1 MAAAGSGESRL
12 DAMGSIEFD
21 GAVGKKIAEYGQ
33 VTQRFGHDLAAE
45 LDEAAAQANKAIR
58 KLKGHPLCAGIDV
71 YFRARWCTR
80 HLRRAAE
87 LARGVSAESVRFT
100 LQYRR
105 EFLDIQDAGAKAV
118 KANKKFP
125 FAGEV
130 DL

>member
-1 MAAAGSGESRL
+1 MAAPGSGEARL

-21 GAVGKKIAEYGQ
+21 GAVGKKIAQYGQ
-33 VTQRFGHDLAAE
+33 VTQKFGHDLATE

-58 KLKGHPLCAGIDV
+58 KLRGHPLLIGVDV

-87 LARGVSAESVRFT
+87 LARGVSAESVKFT

-105 EFLDIQDAGAKAV
+105 EFLDIQDVGTKAV
-118 KANKKFP
+118 KADKRFKF
-125 FAGEV
+125 AREV

>member
-1 MAAAGSGESRL
+1 MDSAEERL
-12 DAMGSIEFD
+12 DKMGDIEFD
-21 GAVGKKIAEYGQ
+21 GAVGKHVAAYGKAAQ
-33 VTQRFGHDLAAE
+33 KMGHDFAAE
-45 LDEAAAQANKAIR
+45 LDEAAREANRQMR
-58 KLKGHPLCAGIDV
+58 KLKGHRLLLGVNV
-71 YFRARWCTR
+71 YLRARYVSR

-118 KANKKFP
+118 KAKKKFP

-130 DL
+130 DI

>member
-1 MAAAGSGESRL
+1 MAAGGSGESRL
-12 DAMGSIEFD
+12 DAMGDIEFD

-33 VTQRFGHDLAAE
+33 VTQKFGHDLAAE

-58 KLKGHPLCAGIDV
+58 KLKGHPLLVGVDV

-105 EFLDIQDAGAKAV
+105 EFLDIQDAGTKPV
-118 KANKKFP
+118 KANKMFP

>member
-1 MAAAGSGESRL
+1 VLG
-12 DAMGSIEFD
+12 
-21 GAVGKKIAEYGQ
+21 V
-33 VTQRFGHDLAAE
+33 
-45 LDEAAAQANKAIR
+45 
-58 KLKGHPLCAGIDV
+58 DV

>member
-1 MAAAGSGESRL
+1 MAGSAEERL
-12 DAMGSIEFD
+12 NAMGEVEFD
-21 GAVGKKIAEYGQ
+21 GAVGKKIAQYGKA
-33 VTQRFGHDLAAE
+33 TQRLGHDLAAE
-45 LDEAAAQANKAIR
+45 FDEAAAQANKAIR
-58 KLKGHPLCAGIDV
+58 KLKGHPLLIGVDV
-71 YFRARWCTR
+71 YLRARWCTR

-105 EFLDIQDAGAKAV
+105 EFLDIQDAGTKPAKAR
-118 KANKKFP
+118 KAFP